1 LERPKETDPLPVFS
15 VRYEL
20 GHENLAF
27 RETDTANTMS
37 RPLREVPALEA
48 GRTVEDLE
56 DEDLA
61 VFRKV

>member
-1 LERPKETDPLPVFS
+1 VFS

-20 GHENLAF
+20 GHKNLTF
-27 RETDTANTMS
+27 RETNTANTMS
-37 RPLREVPALEA
+37 RPLEEIPALEV

-56 DEDLA
+56 DEGLA